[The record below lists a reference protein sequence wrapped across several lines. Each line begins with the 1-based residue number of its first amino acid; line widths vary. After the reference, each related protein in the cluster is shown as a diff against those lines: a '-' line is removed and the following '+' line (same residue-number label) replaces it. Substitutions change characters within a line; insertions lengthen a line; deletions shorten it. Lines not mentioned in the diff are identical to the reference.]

1 MLSPLPLAGLLRRA
15 ILARPGLRQVR
26 LVAGLVLFV
35 YVTTH
40 FIDHALGN
48 ISIAAMEEGLVVQK
62 WIWQTP
68 PGAIVLYAAL
78 VVHAV
83 LGFWVLYERRH
94 FRWTR
99 LEATQLVLGLSIPFL
114 LADHVIG
121 TRVSLSLFG
130 TQKGYAQELYKFWV
144 NSPVLG
150 VVQAIMLLIVWVHGC
165 LGVHFWLRLKPFYPR
180 ARNVLLSLAVLLP
193 VLALLG
199 YFQGGRA
206 LLTLVLDPAW
216 RASHLTPD
224 HIGFAWQNA
233 QLASDRNWFFAALIV
248 TLAAIPAARLARHWR
263 ERRRGLVTL
272 TYPERTVRVPRGL
285 SVLDAS
291 LRYNIPHAHVCGG
304 RGRCSTCRIRVV
316 GGRGQLPTA
325 SPAEGAVLKR
335 VRAGTGV
342 RLACQLRPDRDVSF
356 VPLLPPQ
363 ANVANAYKDNQPH
376 SGDERYVVM
385 MFVDMRDS
393 TSLAEHRLPFDTV
406 FLINRF
412 LNAVSR
418 AVIAAGGAPNQILGD
433 GLLALFGLGKAPAEA
448 CRQAVEACALIA
460 HNVGRLS
467 AQLADELPGPIR
479 FGIGVHAGLVV
490 LGDIGYE
497 EYAAFTVIGD
507 SVNVAA
513 RLQDLTRSMDCE
525 VLMSEEVYSRA
536 GFSPDALPR
545 RDVAARGRLGVLQ
558 ARPAARAA
566 DLADLLGE
574 SVVSAP
580 AS

>member
-1 MLSPLPLAGLLRRA
+1 
-15 ILARPGLRQVR
+15 
-26 LVAGLVLFV
+26 
-35 YVTTH
+35 
-40 FIDHALGN
+40 
-48 ISIAAMEEGLVVQK
+48 
-62 WIWQTP
+62 
-68 PGAIVLYAAL
+68 
-78 VVHAV
+78 
-83 LGFWVLYERRH
+83 
-94 FRWTR
+94 
-99 LEATQLVLGLSIPFL
+99 
-114 LADHVIG
+114 
-121 TRVSLSLFG
+121 
-130 TQKGYAQELYKFWV
+130 
-144 NSPVLG
+144 

-193 VLALLG
+193 TLALLG
-199 YFQGGRA
+199 YFQGGQA

-216 RASHLTPD
+216 RGSHLTPD
-224 HIGFAWQNA
+224 RIGFAWQNA
-233 QLASDRNWFFAALIV
+233 ELANDRDWFFGALIV
-248 TLAAIPAARLARHWR
+248 TLAAIPAARLARHWA

-316 GGRGQLPTA
+316 GGRAELPSVSA
-325 SPAEGAVLKR
+325 AEEEVLKR
-335 VRAGTGV
+335 VGAGTGV

-363 ANVANAYKDNQPH
+363 ASVANAYKDNQPH
-376 SGDERYVVM
+376 SGVERYVVM

-412 LNAVSR
+412 LNAVSS

-448 CRQAVEACALIA
+448 CRQAVEACVLVA
-460 HNVGRLS
+460 HNVERLS
-467 AQLADELPGPIR
+467 AQLAEELPGPIR
-479 FGIGVHAGLVV
+479 FGIGVHGGLVI

-497 EYAAFTVIGD
+497 KYAAFTAIGD

-525 VLMSEEVYSRA
+525 VLMSEEVYAQA

-545 RDVAARGRLGVLQ
+545 REIAARGRLGVLQ
-558 ARPAARAA
+558 TRAA
-566 DLADLLGE
+566 PHAVDLADLLGE
-574 SVVSAP
+574 SAPSAP
-580 AS
+580 AN

>member
-1 MLSPLPLAGLLRRA
+1 VVRPRAWAVSP
-15 ILARPGLRQVR
+15 RQIR
-26 LVAGLVLFV
+26 LVAGLVLFA

-48 ISIAAMEEGLVVQK
+48 ISIAAMEGGLGVQK
-62 WIWQTP
+62 WIWQMP

-78 VVHAV
+78 TAHAV
-83 LGFWVLYERRH
+83 LGFWALYERRH

-99 LEATQLVLGLSIPFL
+99 LEAAQLILGLSIPFL

-130 TQKGYAQELYKFWV
+130 TQKGYAEELYKFWV
-144 NSPVLG
+144 GSPALG
-150 VVQAIMLLIVWVHGC
+150 VVQAVMLVIVWVHGC
-165 LGVHFWLRLKPFYPR
+165 LGLHFWLRLKPFYPR
-180 ARNVLLSLAVLLP
+180 ARNLLLALAVLLP
-193 VLALLG
+193 ALALLG
-199 YFQGGRA
+199 YFQGGRTVLA
-206 LLTLVLDPAW
+206 LALDPDW
-216 RASHLTPD
+216 RASHLIPG
-224 HIGFAWQNA
+224 HIGAAWQNA
-233 QLASDRNWFFAALIV
+233 WLAGDRDWFFVALIAI
-248 TLAAIPAARLARHWR
+248 LAAIPAARLARAWR
-263 ERRRGLVTL
+263 ERRRGMVTL
-272 TYPERTVRVPRGL
+272 SYPERTIRVPRGL

-291 LRYNIPHAHVCGG
+291 LRHNIPHAHVCGG

-316 GGRGQLPTA
+316 GGRGELPA
-325 SPAEGAVLKR
+325 VSPAEGAVLKR

-356 VPLLPPQ
+356 VPLLPPHSD
-363 ANVANAYKDNQPH
+363 VANAYRDNQPH

-433 GLLALFGLGKAPAEA
+433 GLLALFGLGKPPAEA
-448 CRQAVEACALIA
+448 CRQAVEACTLIA
-460 HNVGRLS
+460 HNVARLS
-467 AQLADELPGPIR
+467 ALVADELPGAIR
-479 FGIGVHAGLVV
+479 FGIGVHAGLVIV
-490 LGDIGYE
+490 GDIGYE
-497 EYAAFTVIGD
+497 KYAAFTVIGD

-513 RLQDLTRSMDCE
+513 RLQDLTKAMDCE
-525 VLMSEEVYSRA
+525 VLMSEEVYSQA
-536 GFSPDALPR
+536 GFAPDALPR
-545 RDVAARGRLGVLQ
+545 REIAARGRLGTLQ
-558 ARPAARAA
+558 ARPATRAA

-574 SVVSAP
+574 RAP
-580 AS
+580 ASAG